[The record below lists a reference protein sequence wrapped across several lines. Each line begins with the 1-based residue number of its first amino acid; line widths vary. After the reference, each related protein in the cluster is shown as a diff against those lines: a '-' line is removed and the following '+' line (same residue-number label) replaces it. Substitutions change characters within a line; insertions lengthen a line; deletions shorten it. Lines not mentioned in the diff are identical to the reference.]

1 MDRLPDIIK
10 KRYNILKTIKESST
24 RGKECSVYIV
34 ERKDSPGEKQVLKY
48 ADESIINN
56 EFHIIVKKLH
66 SLNNKSLPVIY
77 DYINCGSH
85 AAIAM
90 KYFEGYTL
98 RELMSDGNLS
108 EWAICEY
115 FKKLC
120 KIYIDIHKV
129 GITHE
134 DCKPSNI
141 IIDDDNEVYLI
152 DFNISHDPSQPSER
166 GRTDGYASP
175 EQPKGCANPK
185 TDKRTDIYSLGAT
198 MYAALTNKLP
208 NLEQSP
214 LWTEEQNIS
223 KVTKRVI
230 EKCLEHDT
238 NARFQSM
245 EEVLEQLEMPIEQ
258 TDIQEKTELIDNPAA
273 TVEQSHINNEYDI
286 KSYEDEP
293 DNNQV
298 DKNVPNDK
306 WLDIAIIGAVMLII
320 VIVIVGVYVVFR

>member
-1 MDRLPDIIK
+1 MLPDTIR
-10 KRYNILKTIKESST
+10 KRYNILQTIKESSAG
-24 RGKECSVYIV
+24 GKECSVYVV
-34 ERKDSPGEKQVLKY
+34 ERKDSPGEKQVIKY
-48 ADESIINN
+48 ANENIINN

-66 SLNNKSLPVIY
+66 SLNNKSLPMIY

-90 KYFEGYTL
+90 RYFEGNTL
-98 RELMSDGNLS
+98 RELMNDGNLS
-108 EWAICEY
+108 EWTICEY

-141 IIDDDNEVYLI
+141 IIDCDNEVYLI
-152 DFNISHDPSQPSER
+152 DFNISHDPAQPSER

-175 EQPKGCANPK
+175 EQPKGCVNPK

-208 NLEQSP
+208 NTEQSP
-214 LWTEEQNIS
+214 LWAEEQNIS

-238 NARFQSM
+238 SARFQSM
-245 EEVLEQLEMPIEQ
+245 EEVLEQLEMPVEQ
-258 TDIQEKTELIDNPAA
+258 TDIQEKTEPIANMTIA
-273 TVEQSHINNEYDI
+273 QKQIHINSEYGT
-286 KSYEDEP
+286 KNYKDEP

-298 DKNVPNDK
+298 DENMPNDK
-306 WLDIAIIGAVMLII
+306 WLDIAIIGVVMLII
-320 VIVIVGVYVVFR
+320 VIVVVGVYVVLN